1 MRKEIYHVFFVDG
14 TSCEEWALSAEQAK
28 IVAQADRIKKGQNY
42 EVEIVKCVDPLEKD
56 YV

>member
-14 TSCEEWALSAEQAK
+14 TSCEEWAFNAEQAK

-42 EVEIVKCVDPLEKD
+42 EVETVKYLGPLDK
-56 YV
+56 